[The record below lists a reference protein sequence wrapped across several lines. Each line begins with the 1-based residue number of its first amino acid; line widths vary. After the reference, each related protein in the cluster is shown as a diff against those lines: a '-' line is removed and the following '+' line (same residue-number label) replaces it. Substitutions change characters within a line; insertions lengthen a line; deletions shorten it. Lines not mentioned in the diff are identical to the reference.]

1 MGYILAVRAL
11 AFYNP
16 IFSVMTS
23 SSERTGDTDTL
34 NLLKNVF
41 GFRKIP
47 ILQYFLIR
55 FPVCSLYIIWTLVI
69 LFFQV
74 YYIITI
80 KLAILAFMATIKQIW
95 LQNPLISL
103 SSQFRI
109 RYKVLKCS
117 NRFYID
123 SLWQIFGTSMM
134 NKKCIY
140 FKFLILSHFLCHF
153 LSWWFVLSSTG
164 LTSGIIECLD
174 FFKNILFS
182 DGSSSNDGPQM
193 SPWLF
198 DLTFSKQ
205 NFTSTL
211 ID

>member
-16 IFSVMTS
+16 IFYVMTS

-55 FPVCSLYIIWTLVI
+55 FIR
-69 LFFQV
+69 
-74 YYIITI
+74 YIITI

-95 LQNPLISL
+95 LQNPLISS

-109 RYKVLKCS
+109 PYKVLKCF

-123 SLWQIFGTSMM
+123 SLWQIF
-134 NKKCIY
+134 
-140 FKFLILSHFLCHF
+140 
-153 LSWWFVLSSTG
+153 W
-164 LTSGIIECLD
+164 D
-174 FFKNILFS
+174 FYDEQKNVFTL
-182 DGSSSNDGPQM
+182 
-193 SPWLF
+193 
-198 DLTFSKQ
+198 
-205 NFTSTL
+205 NF
-211 ID
+211 